1 MNAMFPKKVHVP
13 PDDIASRFY
22 PELGPYSSSDSTVI
36 HEHMKQ
42 LVSAGIGVISVSWYP
57 PQSRDP
63 NAVLFVDDLI
73 PLILDIAAEYAIKV
87 CFHIEPYEH
96 RSALSVKRDIQ
107 YIVDKFYLISQY

>member
-1 MNAMFPKKVHVP
+1 MHQP

-22 PELGPYSSSDSTVI
+22 PLLGPYSSSSRDVI

-42 LVSAGIGVISVSWYP
+42 LRKAGVGVISVSWYP

-63 NAVLFVDDLI
+63 NAILFVDDLM
-73 PLILDIAAEYAIKV
+73 PTILDVANEHAIQV

-96 RSALSVKRDIQ
+96 RSALTVKRDIE
-107 YIVDKFYLISQY
+107 YIVNTFALIASFIH